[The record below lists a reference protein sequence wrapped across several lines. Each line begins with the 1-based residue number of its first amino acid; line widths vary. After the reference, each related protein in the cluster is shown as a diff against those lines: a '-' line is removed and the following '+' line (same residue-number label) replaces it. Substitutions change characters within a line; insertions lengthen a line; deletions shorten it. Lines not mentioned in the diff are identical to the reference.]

1 MQSRNTRSAYNKTAR
16 SGEIPDGCQ
25 RQPQRRCSFGR
36 AASCLSNAQRPFYTP
51 FPPLYSKKCAGNGN
65 GRRGGSHMKKIP
77 MILLLLAPYI
87 FLGICLSQ
95 GLVSTIP
102 VLWFVLFVCILFPNM
117 VYAFLLPKLKYE
129 GKQLLFL
136 FDYSLLLPSTMYGVS
151 GILNCYR
158 NGKLSKKEAAVH
170 IFAQFMFCFDVFS
183 AIYCY
188 MRVRKS
194 SLRSGRI

>member
-1 MQSRNTRSAYNKTAR
+1 MQR
-16 SGEIPDGCQ
+16 
-25 RQPQRRCSFGR
+25 
-36 AASCLSNAQRPFYTP
+36 
-51 FPPLYSKKCAGNGN
+51 CAGNGN
-65 GRRGGSHMKKIP
+65 GRWGGIHMKKIP

-129 GKQLLFL
+129 GKQLLFWNMLLKLCNIPIYFVVFIMVLLLHIFILPLIPLLFL

-158 NGKLSKKEAAVH
+158 NGKLSKKEAAAH

-188 MRVRKS
+188 MRVCKS
-194 SLRSGRI
+194 SLRSGRIQ